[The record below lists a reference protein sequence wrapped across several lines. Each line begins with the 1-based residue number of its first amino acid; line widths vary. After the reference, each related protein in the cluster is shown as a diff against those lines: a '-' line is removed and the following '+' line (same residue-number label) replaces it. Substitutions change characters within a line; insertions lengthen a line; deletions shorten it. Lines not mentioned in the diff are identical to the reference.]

1 MSSVLSCSYRLL
13 TKSCQKQQE
22 LEQTTELSNII
33 TLEQNIQLTIANS
46 IDDCKD
52 WNIIAQQQSLF
63 LQASYLKAI
72 ESCPPKDM
80 QFAYLTFYKNNQPC
94 GIAYAQVFKFSTYES
109 LKHHRSFND
118 EKAKFLR
125 LKKWAAR
132 KIEFHSIVCGNVLM
146 TGEYG
151 YTFDNQ
157 LVEKDEQFD
166 IVNQGLDA
174 LRNNLKRQKINAPVI
189 LFKDYVED
197 NRQNIENTNFGEFQ
211 IQPSMVIDL
220 EEDWEK
226 FEDYLGAMSSKYRVR
241 AKRAFKKVKGIEK
254 RELDI
259 NEIQTHQAMMYELY
273 RGIVV
278 SAGFNGITLPQN
290 YFTNLKEHLKDKF
303 KVIGYF
309 KEGTLI
315 GFYTVF
321 LEKERNS
328 MESHF
333 LGINHKENRNCQLY
347 LNMLYDMIRMGI
359 YHQIK
364 RIYLARTALEIKSSV
379 GAKPYDMYFYMQHKN
394 PIFNALAKQTFD
406 WFNPQEE
413 WIQRRPF
420 KV

>member
-13 TKSCQKQQE
+13 AKACTKQKN
-22 LEQTTELSNII
+22 EQTNKLSNII
-33 TLEQNIQLTIANS
+33 TLQENIQLTIVDNINA
-46 IDDCKD
+46 CKD
-52 WNIIAQQQSLF
+52 WSAISRNQSLF
-63 LQASYLKAI
+63 LQQSYLKAI

-94 GIAYAQVFKFSTYES
+94 GIAYAQIFKFSTYES

-132 KIEFHSIVCGNVLM
+132 KIEFYSIVCGNVLM

-151 YTFDNQ
+151 YAFDNE
-157 LVEKDEQFD
+157 LIKKEEQFE
-166 IVNQGLDA
+166 IVNEGLDA
-174 LRNNLKRQKINAPVI
+174 LRNNLKQKNINAPVI
-189 LFKDYVED
+189 LYKDYFEN
-197 NRQNIENTNFGEFQ
+197 NRQDIENTNFGEFQ
-211 IQPSMVIDL
+211 IQPNMVIDL

-226 FEDYLGAMSSKYRVR
+226 FEDYLAAMSSKYRVR
-241 AKRAFKKVKGIEK
+241 AKRAFKKAKNIEK
-254 RELDI
+254 EELDL
-259 NEIQTHQAMMYELY
+259 EEVRMHQVKMYELY
-273 RGIVV
+273 RGVVV
-278 SAGFNGITLPQN
+278 SAGFNGITLQQN
-290 YFTNLKEHLKDKF
+290 YFTNLKEHLGDKF

-309 KEGTLI
+309 KEGELI

-328 MESHF
+328 IESHF
-333 LGINHKENRNCQLY
+333 LGIDHQENRNCQLY
-347 LNMLYDMIRMGI
+347 LNMLYDMIRMGV

-394 PIFNALAKQTFD
+394 PMFNALTKQTFD
-406 WFNPQEE
+406 LFNPQEE
-413 WIQRRPF
+413 WTQRKPF
-420 KV
+420 KA